1 MIGEM
6 DSQQKQH
13 TSEFDY
19 GREVERAI
27 LHVFVV
33 RREHPMD
40 HPVWRR
46 RVASRPR
53 DIFYLT
59 QETQFSVHRST
70 SSLPR
75 SWSLRRRLLG
85 NECRQ
90 PQQVFDAEVRATG
103 RHRHERIRRR
113 YTRPCCRQ
121 VSKLVPVITKADAV
135 LSPSEVLVYELEL
148 APVEGVKDMRNQE
161 VCVRSSD
168 TSAVDCI

>member
-6 DSQQKQH
+6 DSQQKQR

-75 SWSLRRRLLG
+75 SWSLRQRLLG
-85 NECRQ
+85 NERRQ

-103 RHRHERIRRR
+103 RRPHEPIRRR
-113 YTRPCCRQ
+113 QAR
-121 VSKLVPVITKADAV
+121 IHAV
-135 LSPSEVLVYELEL
+135 GRYRSSSPSSR
-148 APVEGVKDMRNQE
+148 KRT
-161 VCVRSSD
+161 RSSPQARYW
-168 TSAVDCI
+168 SMSWSSRP

>member
-1 MIGEM
+1 M
-6 DSQQKQH
+6 
-13 TSEFDY
+13 
-19 GREVERAI
+19 
-27 LHVFVV
+27 
-33 RREHPMD
+33 
-40 HPVWRR
+40 
-46 RVASRPR
+46 
-53 DIFYLT
+53 
-59 QETQFSVHRST
+59 

-135 LSPSEVLVYELEL
+135 FSPSEVLVYELEL

-161 VCVRSSD
+161 DLRPIKRYECS
-168 TSAVDCI
+168 